1 MKAILKNA
9 VAVALLFVTVATM
22 ANGPEKTFGKKV
34 NEVEKN
40 IMAVELDPIFKKKGD
55 KLLVSLLNLE
65 QKDVTIRIYDNEGRV
80 VYKEILEGK
89 LVIEKAFNFENAF
102 ENDYTVVVTE
112 NKKSFKE
119 TVEIK

>member
-1 MKAILKNA
+1 MKAILKNTVVA
-9 VAVALLFVTVATM
+9 TLLFATVAVM

-40 IMAVELDPIFKKKGD
+40 LIAVKLDPTFKRKGD
-55 KLLVSLLNLE
+55 KLLVNLLNLE
-65 QKDVTIRIYDNEGRV
+65 QRDVMIKIYDNQGRV
-80 VYKEILEGK
+80 VYKELLEGK

-112 NKKSFKE
+112 NDKTFKE
-119 TVEIK
+119 TVAVK

>member
-40 IMAVELDPIFKKKGD
+40 IMAVELDPIFKKKRD
-55 KLLVSLLNLE
+55 KLLVSLVNLE

>member
-40 IMAVELDPIFKKKGD
+40 LIAVKLDPTFKRKGD
-55 KLLVSLLNLE
+55 KLLVNLLNLE
-65 QKDVTIRIYDNEGRV
+65 QKDVMIKIYDNQGRV
-80 VYKEILEGK
+80 VYKELLEGK

-112 NKKSFKE
+112 NDKTFKE
-119 TVEIK
+119 TVAVK

>member
-1 MKAILKNA
+1 MKAILKNTVVA
-9 VAVALLFVTVATM
+9 TLLFATVAVM

-40 IMAVELDPIFKKKGD
+40 LIAVKLDPTFKRKGD
-55 KLLVSLLNLE
+55 KLLVNLLNLE
-65 QKDVTIRIYDNEGRV
+65 QKDVMIKIYDNQGRV
-80 VYKEILEGK
+80 VYKELLEGK

-112 NKKSFKE
+112 NDKTFKE
-119 TVEIK
+119 TVAVK

>member
-9 VAVALLFVTVATM
+9 VTVVLLFVAVATM

-65 QKDVTIRIYDNEGRV
+65 QKDVMIRIYDNEGRV
-80 VYKEILEGK
+80 VYKEVLEGK

-119 TVEIK
+119 TVAVK